1 LHPELN
7 LKEWSMKFLSAL
19 LLVLTATFAMAQAA
33 AAPMGPT
40 QEQQIMEYFVGDWSL
55 QGTRKISPT
64 SPPAEF
70 TGKEQS
76 AWTQG
81 GYFVET
87 HTDIHGPLGDVRSTR
102 VMEYNPKDHV
112 YLYNVYNSLGEHILA
127 KGTLKGSVWTWTAE
141 EKLNGVVVPAR
152 YTFNFVSKDSYTFKQ
167 EVQASP
173 GGAWTTVMQGTATR
187 TQ

>member
-1 LHPELN
+1 
-7 LKEWSMKFLSAL
+7 MKRLPAIL
-19 LLVLTATFAMAQAA
+19 LAFAATFATAQNP
-33 AAPMGPT
+33 AAPTGPT
-40 QEQQIMEYFVGDWSL
+40 QEQQIMQYFVGNWSL
-55 QGTRKISPT
+55 QGTQKISPK

-76 AWTQG
+76 AWTPG

-127 KGTLKGSVWTWTAE
+127 TGHLKGNVWTWNAE
-141 EKLNGVVVPAR
+141 RKLNGIVVPAR
-152 YTFNFVSKDSYTFKQ
+152 YTFNFVSKDSYTFKEEDQ
-167 EVQASP
+167 PSP
-173 GGAWTTVMQGTATR
+173 GGAWATVMQGTATR

>member
-1 LHPELN
+1 
-7 LKEWSMKFLSAL
+7 MRFVAAL
-19 LLVLTATFAMAQAA
+19 LLALTAVAAIAQTP
-33 AAPMGPT
+33 APPSGPT
-40 QEQQIMEYFVGDWSL
+40 PQQQVMQYFVGNWSL
-55 QGTRKISPT
+55 RGTMKISPK

-76 AWTQG
+76 AWTPG

-102 VMEYNPKDHV
+102 VMEYNPKDKV
-112 YLYNVYNSLGEHILA
+112 YLYNFYNSLGEHILA
-127 KGTLKGSVWTWTAE
+127 KGNLKGNVWTWTAE

-152 YTFNFVSKDSYTFKQ
+152 YTFNFVSKDSYTFTL
-167 EVQASP
+167 EVQSSP
-173 GGAWTTVMQGTATR
+173 GGAWATVMQGTATR